1 MQRLNFG
8 QGRIL
13 NNILLSAG
21 PMMVA
26 QVLSLLY
33 NIVDRIYIGRIPQVG
48 LQALGGVGIC
58 FPFISLITA
67 FANLYGSGGA
77 PLCAIESGK
86 QNHQEA
92 KGYLNTTFLLLV
104 GTSLILM
111 GIGLL
116 FCPQIL
122 DLFGASPSTMPFAL
136 PYMRIYLLGT
146 TFSMVALGMNPF
158 INAQGFP
165 GIGMMTILIGA
176 VSNIVLD
183 PLFIFIFQMGIQGAA
198 LATVLSQAL
207 SVGYV
212 LWFLSSPKAI
222 YPLNISH
229 WRENLVFSRILHIV
243 SLGLA
248 GFIMQVTNSIVQI
261 VSNNML
267 DHYGGDLY
275 ISVMT
280 VVSSIRQILDTPIF
294 GLADGSSPIISYNY
308 GAGLYD
314 RVKKAIWIMTGLA
327 LVYTALIWGLILWI
341 PEAFISLFSQ
351 EESLKRATIP
361 ALNAYFFAFIFQAL
375 QYSGQTVF
383 KSLNKKKQA
392 IFFSL
397 FRKIVI
403 VVPLTIY
410 LPQMASLGVQG
421 VFLAEPISNFIGGS
435 ACFLTMLLT
444 VMPEIQKH
452 KKIKNK
458 SSL

>member
-1 MQRLNFG
+1 MKRLDFG
-8 QGRIL
+8 QESIL
-13 NNILLSAG
+13 KNVLLSAG

-26 QVLSLLY
+26 QALSLLY
-33 NIVDRIYIGRIPQVG
+33 NIVDRIYIGRIPEVG

-58 FPFISLITA
+58 FPFISFITA

-92 KGYLNTTFLLLV
+92 RGYLNTAFILLV
-104 GTSLILM
+104 VTSFVLM
-111 GIGLL
+111 GIGLF

-122 DLFGASPSTMPFAL
+122 RIFGASTATLPFAL

-146 TFSMVALGMNPF
+146 TFSMIAIGLNPF

-165 GIGMMTILIGA
+165 GIGMMTILVGA
-176 VSNIVLD
+176 LSNIVLD
-183 PLFIFIFQMGIQGAA
+183 PLFIFGFHLGLQGAA
-198 LATVLSQAL
+198 WATVLSQLFSAI
-207 SVGYV
+207 YV
-212 LWFLSSPKAI
+212 LWFLTSKKAM
-222 YPLNISH
+222 YPLKFFQ
-229 WRENLVFSRILHIV
+229 WRQDVVAFRIANIV

-261 VSNNML
+261 ISNNML
-267 DHYGGDLY
+267 SLYGGDLY

-280 VVSSIRQILDTPIF
+280 VVSSVRQILDTPIF
-294 GLADGSSPIISYNY
+294 GLADGSGPIISYNY
-308 GAGLYD
+308 GAKLYL
-314 RVKKAIWIMTGLA
+314 RVKKVIWIMTGLA
-327 LVYTALIWGLILWI
+327 LVYTALVWGLILWI

-351 EESLKRATIP
+351 DLVLKEAAVP
-361 ALNAYFFAFIFQAL
+361 ALNTYFFAFIFQAL

-397 FRKIVI
+397 FRKIII

-410 LPQMASLGVQG
+410 LPQIASLGVQG
-421 VFLAEPISNFIGGS
+421 VFLAEPISNFIGGC
-435 ACFLTMLLT
+435 ACFITMLFT
-444 VMPEIQKH
+444 VMPTIQKASRS
-452 KKIKNK
+452 N
-458 SSL
+458 S